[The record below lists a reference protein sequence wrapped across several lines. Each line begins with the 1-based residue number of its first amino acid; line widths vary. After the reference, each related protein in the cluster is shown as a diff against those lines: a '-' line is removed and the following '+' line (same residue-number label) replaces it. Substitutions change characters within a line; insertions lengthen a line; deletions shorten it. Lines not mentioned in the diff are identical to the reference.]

1 MKALFNKSRKNGFV
15 YTQVCLGQNACIYRQ
30 QVSPQISYFEVF
42 RIKVRKERI
51 IQFKGVEKKIDAGE
65 IWPSNEAFGRWAWTY
80 RTLDKAMIKYNELEK
95 TQ

>member
-1 MKALFNKSRKNGFV
+1 M
-15 YTQVCLGQNACIYRQ
+15 
-30 QVSPQISYFEVF
+30 F